1 MLVSVTA
8 DMVRSRLN
16 LALDDVDDV
25 KVNEMIQDATATIAL
40 EVGRSIDYTN
50 CSEAE
55 ATAIKNL
62 AAIYLVCHLSGG
74 SATGLN
80 FSVGDLHV
88 DGSDKAPS
96 VELLYRELE
105 RLLLRLRYPRVEM
118 T

>member
-1 MLVSVTA
+1 MVSVTA

-16 LALDDVDDV
+16 LTVEDVDDD
-25 KVNEMIQDATATIAL
+25 KVNGMIQDATATIAL
-40 EVGRSIDYTN
+40 EVGRSIDHTN
-50 CSEAE
+50 CSEVE

-62 AAIYLVCHLSGG
+62 AAIYLICHLSSG

-80 FSVGDLHV
+80 FSVGDLRI

-96 VELLYRELE
+96 VEILYRELE

>member
-1 MLVSVTA
+1 MVSVTA

-16 LALDDVDDV
+16 LTLEDVDDD

-40 EVGRSIDYTN
+40 DVGRNIDYTS

-62 AAIYLVCHLSGG
+62 AAIYLICHLSGG

-88 DGSDKAPS
+88 NGLGKAPS
-96 VELLYRELE
+96 VEVLYRELE

-118 T
+118 V

>member
-8 DMVRSRLN
+8 DTVRSRLN
-16 LALDDVDDV
+16 LTLEDADDD
-25 KVNEMIQDATATIAL
+25 KVNGMIQDAAATIAL

-62 AAIYLVCHLSGG
+62 AAIYLICHLSGG
-74 SATGLN
+74 SAAGLN
-80 FSVGDLHV
+80 FSVGDLRV
-88 DGSDKAPS
+88 DGSDKMPS
-96 VELLYRELE
+96 VEILYRELE
-105 RLLLRLRYPRVEM
+105 RLLLRLRYPSVEM